1 MRQSRRTLRS
11 RIVWSTSLV
20 SAVAMVAMIGT
31 VLLVLS
37 ALSNGRVKTAL
48 ADRLDAV
55 SATLVLDT
63 SGNLNELR
71 AADDE
76 IDDSS
81 WVFSSAG
88 EQIAGPKAGKHVQAT
103 VDSLSTVTARET
115 IQRRERVYLAAPV
128 ESDKSEKT
136 IAVVVVAESLEPYE
150 ATRSAVLIGLI
161 ALGIAVVGG
170 TGAIAAW
177 TVGRTLD
184 PVNAMATSAE
194 DWSEHD
200 LESRFEPGLA
210 DNEIAHL
217 GRTLNLLLD
226 RVATTIRGEQLLTS
240 ELAHELRTPLTAI
253 RGEAELALMKSD
265 DPDTRERLDRVVEL
279 VDRMSTTITTL
290 MSLARGHSAIGQRCN
305 IASAL
310 ASVVGDLQVP
320 ASVTIDTAGLD
331 AWVEA
336 ATTTEMVER
345 ILAPILDNA
354 LRYAATK
361 VTITAT
367 STGRTVTIDVSDDG
381 AGVAMDDVGDVF
393 RAGAHSSVSE
403 GAGLGLALSLR
414 VARTI
419 GGDIRLASAVNPTT
433 FAVTLPTY

>member
-1 MRQSRRTLRS
+1 M
-11 RIVWSTSLV
+11 VWSTTLV
-20 SAVAMVAMIGT
+20 TAIAMIAMVGI

-37 ALSNGRVKTAL
+37 ALSDSRVATAL
-48 ADRLDAV
+48 NDRLDAV
-55 SATLVLDT
+55 SATLVLDK

-76 IDDSS
+76 IDNSS
-81 WVFSSAG
+81 WVFNNAG
-88 EQIAGPKAGKHVQAT
+88 KQIAGPKAGKHVQAT
-103 VDSLSTVTARET
+103 ADSLSAVTARKT

-128 ESDKSEKT
+128 TSDGSAKT

-150 ATRSAVLIGLI
+150 ATRLAVLIGLI
-161 ALGIAVVGG
+161 ALGVAVVGG
-170 TGAIAAW
+170 TGVIAAW

-184 PVNAMATSAE
+184 PVNAMATSAD

-200 LESRFEPGLA
+200 LESRFEPGSA

-253 RGEAELALMKSD
+253 RGEAELASMKSND
-265 DPDTRERLDRVVEL
+265 RDTRERLDRVVEL

-290 MSLARGHSAIGQRCN
+290 VSLARGHSAVGQRCN
-305 IASAL
+305 ISSAL
-310 ASVVGDLQVP
+310 DSVIGDLQTRGSITV
-320 ASVTIDTAGLD
+320 DTAGVNASL
-331 AWVEA
+331 EA
-336 ATTTEMVER
+336 ATTTEMIER

-354 LRYAATK
+354 VRYAATEVRITATGSDRK
-361 VTITAT
+361 VTIEV
-367 STGRTVTIDVSDDG
+367 GDDG
-381 AGVAMDDVGDVF
+381 PGVVMDDVDDVF
-393 RAGAHSSVSE
+393 RAGAHGTGSK

-419 GGDIRLASAVNPTT
+419 GGDIQLSSVADPTRFT
-433 FAVTLPTY
+433 VTVPTY